1 MRALL
6 ARLVLGAAMLATA
19 LTFSAPGLAQDPP
32 APARAEVRPRALVA
46 LGGGWLGRQTD
57 YLTYRWDGDAWSSG
71 EPTESQL
78 AGRFLLTLG
87 VGAGVQ
93 TDWFGA
99 YVVSRTGF
107 ANADGAQSIVQH
119 FALIAEVTL
128 FDLVQ
133 IGVGPSLD
141 ILGHG
146 VASGHDTDLYVGPD
160 RPRESPR
167 VVEPGG
173 TVDWDVAPGFEARLG
188 FATGGGPD
196 ERRGFFVTP
205 VLHLSFPE
213 GGFSAMGAIEL
224 GLQTF

>member
-6 ARLVLGAAMLATA
+6 ARLAIAASMLTTS
-19 LTFSAPGLAQDPP
+19 LPP
-32 APARAEVRPRALVA
+32 APALADEPSPSARAELRPRALIA
-46 LGGGWLGRQTD
+46 LGGGWLGRETD
-57 YLTYRWDGDAWSSG
+57 YLTYRWDGLAWSLG
-71 EPTESQL
+71 EPTASQL
-78 AGRFLLTLG
+78 AGRFLLSLT

-107 ANADGAQSIVQH
+107 AYGEHAQSLVQH

-128 FDLVQ
+128 FDLIQ

-146 VASGHDTDLYVGPD
+146 IASGVDPDIYVGPD
-160 RPRESPR
+160 RPRQSPR

-196 ERRGFFVTP
+196 ERRGFVVTP
-205 VLHLSFPE
+205 VVHLSFPE
-213 GGFSAMGAIEL
+213 GGFSVMGAIEL
-224 GLQTF
+224 GLQSF